1 MNSYS
6 ETNCPIF
13 LIQGSNFSIESTSP
27 LSQYQTNDQ
36 NQKRR
41 YSDHADDRTENEY
54 NDGLNED
61 LTLPRIHFHT
71 SRSAFQLSRL
81 FLHLVAKAVIAGIRF
96 PVVMIL
102 ITNSIRYAVGK
113 GLAHQAIHR
122 KKMLTIKALI
132 PCRVFHNSR
141 LTQDLKTNKTF
152 LLSCTVPAEFYLT
165 GHHRRIYLIRE
176 GSCRDCGHSVHR
188 LVRQALSPVR
198 QVAPLSIIGNFPLLP
213 SYQP

>member
-1 MNSYS
+1 MIPWLKSVS
-6 ETNCPIF
+6 DLAPPPPPT
-13 LIQGSNFSIESTSP
+13 
-27 LSQYQTNDQ
+27 SQYQTNDQ
-36 NQKRR
+36 YQKRR
-41 YSDHADDRTENEY
+41 YNDHADDRTENEY
-54 NDGLNED
+54 NDRFNED
-61 LTLPRIHFHT
+61 LAFPRIHFHT
-71 SRSAFQLSRL
+71 SRSELRLFRL

-102 ITNSIRYAVGK
+102 ITNSIRYTVGK

-165 GHHRRIYLIRE
+165 DRHRRIYLIRE

-188 LVRQALSPVR
+188 LVRQDLSPVL
-198 QVAPLSIIGNFPLLP
+198 QASLWPP
-213 SYQP
+213 SPS